1 MKNFELRLEDLG
13 NHSSG
18 NIETLF
24 AQANGFMGIRAS
36 EPIATAQAT
45 PGVFVNGFYEKHE
58 IIYGENAYGYAK
70 HHETMIK
77 LFDLRRIDIEIDGEV
92 LEVLK
97 NQERCLD
104 MQTGLLHEKFVYET
118 VSGKQIML
126 SLESFASHADRQ
138 VYAQYW
144 TISALNF
151 SGQAKITKKA
161 RLIQPQ
167 PEKAFDPRVRE
178 ASTQMHQEGNCYQTL
193 NSQLKIYVKFDA
205 FEGTIDLR
213 EGQDVSL
220 TQLYQISKANHFETH
235 SYEALKK
242 QQIDIFKAFWES
254 SDIEINGDDVL
265 QKGIRV
271 NLFHLFNSAGRDGK
285 TNFGA
290 KGLTGEG
297 YEGHYFWD
305 TEMYLLPFFIHTQ
318 PELAK
323 QLLTYRIH
331 ILPGAQARAAELDFK
346 GALYPWR
353 TISGQETS
361 AYFPAGTGQ
370 VHINADI
377 AHAFRLYHKVTGDD
391 AFMERAKS
399 VIYETANFWLSYGFF
414 SKRGFEIHEVTGPD
428 EYTALVNNNYYTN
441 KMAQQNLKY
450 AAELAQQFGDKDEKS
465 KLWAEAAQKMY
476 FVPVNEAGI
485 TPQDESFLTKEVWHF
500 EDTPSEN
507 YPLLLNYHPM
517 KIYKHQV
524 LKQADTL
531 LGHMIFAGETK
542 REQMGRD
549 FDYYEPMT
557 THDSSL
563 SRAVYGVVASHLGRH
578 DLAYEFFKDAATM
591 DLTDLQ
597 GNASHGIHAA
607 NMGGSWLGLIY
618 GFAGLH
624 LTADGFAVKNNLPKE
639 IKGLRFKIKFKGQTK
654 IFEIGEI
661 EHV

>member
-13 NHSSG
+13 NTSPE

-36 EPIATAQAT
+36 EPIATEKAT
-45 PGVFVNGFYEKHE
+45 PGVFVNGFYETHE

-77 LFDLRRIDIEIDGEV
+77 LFDLRRIDIEIDGEA

-97 NQERCLD
+97 HQERCLD
-104 MQTGLLHEKFVYET
+104 MHTGLLHEKFVYET

-126 SLESFASHADRQ
+126 TLESFASHADRQ
-138 VYAQYW
+138 VYAQHW

-151 SGQAKITKKA
+151 SGQVKITKKA
-161 RLIQPQ
+161 QLIQPQ
-167 PEKAFDPRVRE
+167 AEKVFDPRVRE
-178 ASTQMHQEGNCYQTL
+178 ASTKMHQEGNCYQTL

-213 EGQDVSL
+213 EGQDVML
-220 TQLYQISKANHFETH
+220 TQLYQISKVNHFETH

-242 QQIDIFKAFWES
+242 QQIEIFEAFWES

-323 QLLTYRIH
+323 QLLAYRLH
-331 ILPGAQARAAELDFK
+331 ILPAAQARAAELDFK

-377 AHAFRLYHKVTGDD
+377 AYAFKLYHKVTGDD
-391 AFMERAKS
+391 AFMEKAKS

-414 SKRGFEIHEVTGPD
+414 SSRGFEIHEVTGPD
-428 EYTALVNNNYYTN
+428 EYTVLVNNNYYTN

-450 AAELAQQFGDKDEKS
+450 AAELAQQFGDEDENS
-465 KLWAEAAQKMY
+465 QLWAEAAQKMY

-485 TPQDESFLTKEVWHF
+485 TPQDESFLTKEVWNF
-500 EDTPSEN
+500 EATPSEK
-507 YPLLLNYHPM
+507 YPLLLHYHPM

-531 LGHMIFAGETK
+531 LAHMLFADETK
-542 REQMGRD
+542 REQMARD
-549 FDYYEPMT
+549 FDYYEALT

-578 DLAYEFFKDAATM
+578 DLAYDFFKDAATM

-597 GNASHGIHAA
+597 GNAGHGIHAA

-624 LTADGFAVKNNLPKE
+624 RTSDGFSVKNNLPQA

-661 EHV
+661 AHV